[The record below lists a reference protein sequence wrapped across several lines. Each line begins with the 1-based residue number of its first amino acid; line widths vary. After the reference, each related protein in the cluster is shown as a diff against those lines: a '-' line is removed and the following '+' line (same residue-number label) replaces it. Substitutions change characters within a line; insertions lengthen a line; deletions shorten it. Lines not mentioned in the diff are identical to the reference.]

1 AVEIDLIKLTGPVFE
16 NVNERLV
23 NLYLIAKG
31 FSKAALFKPDG
42 KAAQIKDFLYKKNI
56 VVLRTK
62 YRQKSL
68 PNFDLFNLA
77 VEQFKRDAGAT
88 PENTVVLIEVLM
100 GNVLDEESDLTIDD
114 LKYFA
119 DRAEEL
125 CATGNN
131 ILVSNFRRNNHLAEF
146 FKNFKPGNVGIAT
159 NVSNLRNIFN
169 SDNYNKDNYTHE
181 LLSYISG
188 MFS

>member
-1 AVEIDLIKLTGPVFE
+1 
-16 NVNERLV
+16 
-23 NLYLIAKG
+23 
-31 FSKAALFKPDG
+31 
-42 KAAQIKDFLYKKNI
+42 
-56 VVLRTK
+56 
-62 YRQKSL
+62 
-68 PNFDLFNLA
+68 
-77 VEQFKRDAGAT
+77 RDAGAT

-159 NVSNLRNIFN
+159 NVSNLRNIFKA
-169 SDNYNKDNYTHE
+169 DNYYKDNYTHE
-181 LLSYISG
+181 LLSYNSG
-188 MFS
+188 MFSTNVKLYAYSYLNKKENKIVTTKNLKVSKEAKPLYDFLIQNKYIVDIENYDERYVKTV

>member
-1 AVEIDLIKLTGPVFE
+1 
-16 NVNERLV
+16 
-23 NLYLIAKG
+23 
-31 FSKAALFKPDG
+31 
-42 KAAQIKDFLYKKNI
+42 
-56 VVLRTK
+56 
-62 YRQKSL
+62 
-68 PNFDLFNLA
+68 
-77 VEQFKRDAGAT
+77 
-88 PENTVVLIEVLM
+88 M

-125 CATGNN
+125 CATGNT

-146 FKNFKPGNVGIAT
+146 FKDFKPRNVGIAT

-169 SDNYNKDNYTHE
+169 SDNYNKENYTNE

-188 MFS
+188 MFSKNVKLYAYPYLNKKDNQIITTKNLKVSEEAKPLYDFLIQNQYIIDIENYDEKFVKTL